1 MAREALAG
9 TRIRERRIMT
19 GLKQADLARQLGIS
33 ASYLNLIEH
42 NRRRI
47 GGKLLLDIAA
57 TLGVDPSVLTEGAE
71 AALIATLREAA
82 VSQNMSTPE
91 AERVDEFAGRFP
103 GWAEALASAHRRIGR
118 LERTVETLSDRL
130 TYDPKLAASV
140 HEVLSTAASIRATAS
155 ILAEDPDLSPDW
167 RGRFHTNL
175 DTDSQRLAD
184 SSKMLVGFLD
194 AETGEAAS
202 GLSIQ
207 EEVEAFLSA
216 HDYQFTGLDPEDSHA
231 PAMLATAPELT
242 TDAARRV
249 ARTVLHRI
257 AGDQAAVTDA
267 QLRLAVEAHGM
278 DPIGVASACAVPVS
292 RAMRRL
298 ALWRG
303 QTLGLIVA
311 DRAGSLI
318 FRKAVAGF
326 SVPRHGAS
334 CPLWPL
340 FEAQAR
346 PGTAICTR
354 VEMPGRASAVF
365 DCYAIADVVGPVAP
379 NVSPLTEATMLIVP
393 VAAEGRVSGP
403 EPVPMGPSCRICPR
417 KHCPGRREPSILS
430 EGF

>member
-9 TRIRERRIMT
+9 TRIRERRIMA
-19 GLKQADLARQLGIS
+19 GFKQADLARTIGIS

-57 TLGVDPSVLTEGAE
+57 ALGVDPSVLTEGAE

-82 VSQNMSTPE
+82 AGQNMSAPE

-103 GWAEALASAHRRIGR
+103 GWAEALADAHRRIGR

-130 TYDPKLAASV
+130 AYDPNLAASV

-155 ILAEDPDLSPDW
+155 ILAEDPDLNTEW
-167 RGRFHTNL
+167 RGRFHANL

-184 SSKMLVGFLD
+184 SSKALVGLLD

-202 GLSIQ
+202 GLSVQ
-207 EEVEAFLSA
+207 EEVEAFLDA
-216 HDYQFTGLDPEDSHA
+216 NDYRFDGLDAEDTQA
-231 PAMLATAPELT
+231 ARVLAAAPELT
-242 TDAARRV
+242 SDSARRV
-249 ARTVLHRI
+249 ARVVLRRMS
-257 AGDQAAVTDA
+257 ADQAALTDA
-267 QLRLAVEAHGM
+267 AMRDAVDAHGP
-278 DPIGVASACAVPVS
+278 DPIAIANDCKVPVS
-292 RAMRRL
+292 QVMRRL
-298 ALWRG
+298 ALLPDH
-303 QTLGLIVA
+303 TLGLVVA
-311 DRAGSLI
+311 DRAGSLT

-326 SVPRHGAS
+326 SIPRHGAT
-334 CPLWPL
+334 CPLWPV

-346 PGTAICTR
+346 PGVALFAR
-354 VEMPGRASAVF
+354 VEMPGRGTAIF
-365 DCYAIADVVGPVAP
+365 DCYAIADVVGPAAP

-393 VAAEGRVSGP
+393 VGPDARAEA
-403 EPVPMGPSCRICPR
+403 PVTLRLGPSCRICPR
-417 KHCPGRREPSILS
+417 ARCPGRREPSILS